1 MSNFTPAQNPKSKIL
16 AGDSARKRNK
26 MKDNSQISVR
36 QERSILLLIAGLSLD
51 AVAKKLKINPV
62 TLWRWQQQDLY
73 VARYRHLRRIRV
85 EHSIAALQSLTND
98 AVLCLQRNL
107 TSGSPPSEVRSALGI
122 LNQALLGL
130 DIMEMETRVA
140 EVEARLEIKK

>member
-16 AGDSARKRNK
+16 VSDFARKRNK

-130 DIMEMETRVA
+130 DVMEMEGRVS
-140 EVEARLEIKK
+140 EVERRLEIKK

>member
-1 MSNFTPAQNPKSKIL
+1 MSNLTSAQKKKSKIL
-16 AGDSARKRNK
+16 AGASARKRNK

-73 VARYRHLRRIRV
+73 VARYRHLRRVRV

-98 AVLCLQRNL
+98 AVECLRRNL
-107 TSGSPPSEVRSALGI
+107 TSGNYPSEVRSALGI
-122 LNQALLGL
+122 LTKSFEAVDLL
-130 DIMEMETRVA
+130 EMESRVA
-140 EVEARLEIKK
+140 EVEKRLEIAK

>member
-1 MSNFTPAQNPKSKIL
+1 M
-16 AGDSARKRNK
+16 
-26 MKDNSQISVR
+26 
-36 QERSILLLIAGLSLD
+36 LLIAGLSLD

-130 DIMEMETRVA
+130 DVMEMEGRVS
-140 EVEARLEIKK
+140 EVERRLEIK